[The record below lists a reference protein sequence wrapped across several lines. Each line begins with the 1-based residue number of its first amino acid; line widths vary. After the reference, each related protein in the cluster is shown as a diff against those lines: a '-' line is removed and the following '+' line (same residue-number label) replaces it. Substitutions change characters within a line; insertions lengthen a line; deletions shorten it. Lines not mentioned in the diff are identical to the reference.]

1 MNKYILTDS
10 IFLMVAYIC
19 VINIYIYICIII
31 IIYIYILIYT
41 IYAEPPLVTKYFNN
55 KTECTSEKPLK
66 GWVNM
71 SEVQFFSTEEDRD
84 VSKESQN
91 PYSASFCPQ
100 TTANLDV
107 CYISCAHTVTQTTTP
122 GWC

>member
-1 MNKYILTDS
+1 M
-10 IFLMVAYIC
+10 FF
-19 VINIYIYICIII
+19 III
-31 IIYIYILIYT
+31 IIYIYIFNLHNLCWAPISN
-41 IYAEPPLVTKYFNN
+41 TKYFNN